1 MPVKQ
6 WQNKSGVKPKKCV
19 QCVPTDLHSDS
30 NYLEYLIILPYI
42 HPYHGKP
49 ISPWGRAGKRKY
61 IYRDLGDF
69 LNISKT

>member
-30 NYLEYLIILPYI
+30 NYLEYFHISTPTMATPYL
-42 HPYHGKP
+42 HGEEQ
-49 ISPWGRAGKRKY
+49 GRGN
-61 IYRDLGDF
+61 IYTE
-69 LNISKT
+69 I